1 MAAAALPKW
10 VMLERFVF
18 RRDDPNSFRKDER
31 TSASCIT
38 CTGTRI
44 EVSFVLAEPP
54 TPSRVYLSWP
64 EGPKDEQVCHLVA
77 AHRDLVLLRL
87 SSLVDESV
95 PFGEARHEYFI
106 YIAAPTFQVPPFL
119 RPLPQCMEYDPDLE
133 RPTT

>member
-77 AHRDLVLLRL
+77 AHRDLVLIRL

-119 RPLPQCMEYDPDLE
+119 RSLPQCMEYDPDLE